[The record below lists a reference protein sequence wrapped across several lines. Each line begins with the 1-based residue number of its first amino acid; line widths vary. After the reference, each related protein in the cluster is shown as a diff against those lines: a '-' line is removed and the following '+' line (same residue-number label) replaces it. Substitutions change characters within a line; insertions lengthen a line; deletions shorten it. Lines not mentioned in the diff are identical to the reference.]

1 MDSFY
6 EGLSYLRWAKRI
18 WNLTIINDHIVEGFA
33 MGGVGGGGMQRAL
46 TLSVIAETTCCLV
59 GKEKC
64 CSCTLAWEENFAV
77 SSACIFVILSFG
89 IYGRCSTWKEL
100 IINSAWRD
108 CSLIIPTL
116 ENY

>member
-33 MGGVGGGGMQRAL
+33 MGGGGGMQYAL

-64 CSCTLAWEENFAV
+64 CCCILAYREENLAV
-77 SSACIFVILSFG
+77 SSAYIFVILNFG
-89 IYGRCSTWKEL
+89 IYSRYSAWKEL
-100 IINSAWRD
+100 IINSLWWTV
-108 CSLIIPTL
+108 L
-116 ENY
+116 